1 MHIVLL
7 IRVLRCTCNP
17 ASWLQLVLI
26 NKLQYKLQ
34 RNLGAA
40 SAEVLQDNLVLS
52 SELMMQSGLRKDF
65 PKLMFRALALHQS
78 KTLLLV
84 LIVGY
89 SVYTIC
95 SSNTGSIAY

>member
-26 NKLQYKLQ
+26 NKLQ